1 MIKTHNKLEVE
12 GNHLNTIS
20 VTYVKPKVKL
30 KVNERLKALPLRS
43 GIRQRCLL
51 SQFLQNTVLE
61 QLVMKRIFKAAKL
74 ERKKGKIMFA
84 DMILYSEKPN
94 DYTHTHSSV
103 QSFNYVQFF
112 ATPRT
117 AAHQAS
123 MSITNSQSLLKLM
136 SVESVMPSNHLIL
149 CHPLL
154 LPPSIF
160 PSIRVFSNA
169 SVLCIS

>member
-94 DYTHTHSSV
+94 DYTHTHT
-103 QSFNYVQFF
+103 VQFSHSTMSNSLQPHGLQHTRPPCPSL
-112 ATPRT
+112 TPRVY
-117 AAHQAS
+117 S
-123 MSITNSQSLLKLM
+123 NSCLL
-136 SVESVMPSNHLIL
+136 SQ
-149 CHPLL
+149 
-154 LPPSIF
+154 
-160 PSIRVFSNA
+160 
-169 SVLCIS
+169 